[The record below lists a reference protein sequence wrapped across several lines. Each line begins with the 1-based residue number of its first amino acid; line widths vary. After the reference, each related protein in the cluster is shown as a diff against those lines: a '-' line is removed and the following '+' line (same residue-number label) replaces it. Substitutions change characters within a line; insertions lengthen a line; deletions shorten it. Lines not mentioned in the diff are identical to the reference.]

1 MTLENYAVF
10 GRYFYY
16 DLKHILKAFNH
27 KECKK
32 CFKFIEKYKND
43 FYILMLADYEL
54 YRYFQDENFTSKKA
68 CLSIFAF
75 KKRKKFQKEDI
86 DEEKFIPEFIN
97 FLDQDNYKE
106 NFVKVKE
113 AISKGRV
120 YQINLT
126 QNFKFHSKMDSFELF
141 KLLLSRQDTEF
152 KAFIKDETREILSFS
167 PELFFK
173 TKKRKIFTKPMK
185 GTIKRDKDPIKDE
198 ENKIFLQN
206 DTKNLSE
213 NVMICDLLRNDLSK
227 IITKK
232 SLKTKLFE
240 IQSHPTL
247 HQMTSSIQG
256 KLKKNISLYQIFKAL
271 FPCGSI
277 TGAPKLESIKF
288 IEELEQRDRGIYCG
302 TIGLIHKNK
311 NKFSVAIRTL
321 EKQDEIYT
329 YSTGSGLVWDSKF
342 KDEFEE
348 LKLKSAILNPCDFHL
363 FETMYFKN
371 SQILFLKEHLL
382 RLINSA
388 LKFNFNTH
396 KLFKD
401 FYNILNQK
409 SSYKEYQNF
418 TLFKLDEKI
427 FHKKHSLFYN
437 FPLPFKN
444 PHKEGILK
452 LILYKD
458 GRYEFQQSAPKQ
470 NSNDILLL
478 SDDKINSKSDN
489 LYHKSSLR
497 TCYNQHSYKW
507 QQNLCYDIA
516 FFNEKDELC
525 EGSRTNLILEKNS
538 QFYTPQIQSGML
550 NGVYRNFLVNLGLI
564 KEKALFK
571 QDLFEAENIY
581 CINSVR
587 GLKKV
592 KLQ

>member
-1 MTLENYAVF
+1 
-10 GRYFYY
+10 
-16 DLKHILKAFNH
+16 
-27 KECKK
+27 
-32 CFKFIEKYKND
+32 
-43 FYILMLADYEL
+43 
-54 YRYFQDENFTSKKA
+54 
-68 CLSIFAF
+68 
-75 KKRKKFQKEDI
+75 
-86 DEEKFIPEFIN
+86 
-97 FLDQDNYKE
+97 
-106 NFVKVKE
+106 
-113 AISKGRV
+113 KGRV

-247 HQMTSSIQG
+247 HQMTSSVQG

-321 EKQDEIYT
+321 EKQNEIYT

-348 LKLKSAILNPCDFHL
+348 L
-363 FETMYFKN
+363 
-371 SQILFLKEHLL
+371 
-382 RLINSA
+382 
-388 LKFNFNTH
+388 
-396 KLFKD
+396 
-401 FYNILNQK
+401 
-409 SSYKEYQNF
+409 
-418 TLFKLDEKI
+418 
-427 FHKKHSLFYN
+427 
-437 FPLPFKN
+437 
-444 PHKEGILK
+444 
-452 LILYKD
+452 
-458 GRYEFQQSAPKQ
+458 
-470 NSNDILLL
+470 
-478 SDDKINSKSDN
+478 
-489 LYHKSSLR
+489 
-497 TCYNQHSYKW
+497 
-507 QQNLCYDIA
+507 
-516 FFNEKDELC
+516 
-525 EGSRTNLILEKNS
+525 
-538 QFYTPQIQSGML
+538 
-550 NGVYRNFLVNLGLI
+550 
-564 KEKALFK
+564 
-571 QDLFEAENIY
+571 
-581 CINSVR
+581 
-587 GLKKV
+587 
-592 KLQ
+592 

>member
-1 MTLENYAVF
+1 
-10 GRYFYY
+10 
-16 DLKHILKAFNH
+16 
-27 KECKK
+27 
-32 CFKFIEKYKND
+32 
-43 FYILMLADYEL
+43 MLADYEL
-54 YRYFQDENFTSKKA
+54 YRYFQDKNFTSKKA
-68 CLSIFAF
+68 YLSVFAF

-106 NFVKVKE
+106 NFIKVKE

-152 KAFIKDETREILSFS
+152 KAFIKDEIREILSFS

-240 IQSHPTL
+240 IQSYPTL
-247 HQMTSSIQG
+247 HQMTSSVQG

-348 LKLKSAILNPCDFHL
+348 LKLKSVILNPCDFHL

-371 SQILFLKEHLL
+371 SQIL
-382 RLINSA
+382 
-388 LKFNFNTH
+388 
-396 KLFKD
+396 
-401 FYNILNQK
+401 
-409 SSYKEYQNF
+409 
-418 TLFKLDEKI
+418 
-427 FHKKHSLFYN
+427 
-437 FPLPFKN
+437 
-444 PHKEGILK
+444 
-452 LILYKD
+452 
-458 GRYEFQQSAPKQ
+458 
-470 NSNDILLL
+470 
-478 SDDKINSKSDN
+478 
-489 LYHKSSLR
+489 
-497 TCYNQHSYKW
+497 
-507 QQNLCYDIA
+507 
-516 FFNEKDELC
+516 
-525 EGSRTNLILEKNS
+525 
-538 QFYTPQIQSGML
+538 
-550 NGVYRNFLVNLGLI
+550 
-564 KEKALFK
+564 
-571 QDLFEAENIY
+571 
-581 CINSVR
+581 
-587 GLKKV
+587 
-592 KLQ
+592 

>member
-1 MTLENYAVF
+1 
-10 GRYFYY
+10 
-16 DLKHILKAFNH
+16 
-27 KECKK
+27 
-32 CFKFIEKYKND
+32 
-43 FYILMLADYEL
+43 
-54 YRYFQDENFTSKKA
+54 
-68 CLSIFAF
+68 
-75 KKRKKFQKEDI
+75 
-86 DEEKFIPEFIN
+86 
-97 FLDQDNYKE
+97 
-106 NFVKVKE
+106 
-113 AISKGRV
+113 
-120 YQINLT
+120 
-126 QNFKFHSKMDSFELF
+126 
-141 KLLLSRQDTEF
+141 
-152 KAFIKDETREILSFS
+152 
-167 PELFFK
+167 FK

-247 HQMTSSIQG
+247 HQMTSSVQG

-348 LKLKSAILNPCDFHL
+348 LKLKSAILNPCDFYL

-401 FYNILNQK
+401 FYNVLNQK

-452 LILYKD
+452 LILYRD
-458 GRYEFQQSAPKQ
+458 GRYEFQQSALKQ

-497 TCYNQHSYKW
+497 SFYNQHSYKW

-525 EGSRTNLILEKNS
+525 EGSRTNLILEKNA

>member
-10 GRYFYY
+10 GEYFYY

-27 KECKK
+27 KESKK

-54 YRYFQDENFTSKKA
+54 YKYFQDKNFASKKA
-68 CLSIFAF
+68 YLSIFAF
-75 KKRKKFQKEDI
+75 KKRKKFQKEKI

-97 FLDQDNYKE
+97 FLDQDNYEE
-106 NFVKVKE
+106 NFIKVKK

-126 QNFKFHSKMDSFELF
+126 QNFKFRSKMDSFELF

-152 KAFIKDETREILSFS
+152 KAFIKDEKREILSFS

-173 TKKRKIFTKPMK
+173 TKKRKIITKPMK

-206 DTKNLSE
+206 DIKNLSE

-227 IITKK
+227 IIIKK

-256 KLKKNISLYQIFKAL
+256 KLKKNTSLYQIFKAL

-288 IEELEQRDRGIYCG
+288 IKELEQRDRGIYCG
-302 TIGLIHKNK
+302 TIGFIHKNK
-311 NKFSVAIRTL
+311 SKFSVAIRTL
-321 EKQDEIYT
+321 EKQNKIYA
-329 YSTGSGLVWDSKF
+329 YSVGSGLVWDSNL

-348 LKLKSAILNPCDFHL
+348 LKLKSAILNPCNFYL

-396 KLFKD
+396 NIFKD
-401 FYNILNQK
+401 FYDILNQK

-418 TLFKLDEKI
+418 TLFKLNEKI

-437 FPLPFKN
+437 FTLPFKN

-452 LILYKD
+452 LVLYKD
-458 GRYEFQQSAPKQ
+458 GNYEFQQSTLKQ
-470 NSNDILLL
+470 NLNNILLL
-478 SDDKINSKSDN
+478 SDEKIHSKSDN

-497 TCYNQHSYKW
+497 TFYNKYAYKW

-525 EGSRTNLILEKNS
+525 EGSRTNLILEKNT
-538 QFYTPQIQSGML
+538 QFYTPKIQSGML
-550 NGVYRNFLVNLGLI
+550 NGVYRNFLIDLNLI
-564 KEKALFK
+564 KEKTLSK
-571 QDLFEAENIY
+571 QDLIEAENIY